1 MIFGSAARCIFGGCP
16 YLFTQRTVG
25 CIKKHR
31 GSLFWGCLWFSACF
45 SGGNCGFCEAQEAQY
60 ARQQAQIVDM
70 ELNLTTLKNDL
81 ARVGTDGY
89 VENEAREK
97 LDFIREGE
105 IVFAFENPDALK
117 GYTEEEYQIIMDE
130 MRD

>member
-1 MIFGSAARCIFGGCP
+1 MARVARDRRYLSWKLMIILAVLMLILFSAAMIWVNKDIQALQSTAEDKR
-16 YLFTQRTVG
+16 
-25 CIKKHR
+25 
-31 GSLFWGCLWFSACF
+31 
-45 SGGNCGFCEAQEAQY
+45 QEAMNKS
-60 ARQQAQIVDM
+60 AELE
-70 ELNLTTLKNDL
+70 ELNLELL
-81 ARVGTDGY
+81 RMGTEGY

-117 GYTEEEYQIIMDE
+117 GYTLEEYQIIMDE

>member
-1 MIFGSAARCIFGGCP
+1 MITILQGRRNFMARVDRDRRYLSWKLMIILAVLMLILFSAAMIWVNKDIQALQSTAEDKR
-16 YLFTQRTVG
+16 
-25 CIKKHR
+25 
-31 GSLFWGCLWFSACF
+31 
-45 SGGNCGFCEAQEAQY
+45 QEAMNKS
-60 ARQQAQIVDM
+60 AELE
-70 ELNLTTLKNDL
+70 ELNLELL
-81 ARVGTDGY
+81 RMGTEGY

-117 GYTEEEYQIIMDE
+117 GYTLEEYQIIMDE

>member
-1 MIFGSAARCIFGGCP
+1 MITILQGRQNFMARVDRDRRYLSWKLMIILAVLMLILFSAAMIWVNKDIQALQSTAEDKR
-16 YLFTQRTVG
+16 
-25 CIKKHR
+25 
-31 GSLFWGCLWFSACF
+31 
-45 SGGNCGFCEAQEAQY
+45 QEAMNKS
-60 ARQQAQIVDM
+60 AELE
-70 ELNLTTLKNDL
+70 ELNLELL
-81 ARVGTDGY
+81 RMGTEGY

-117 GYTEEEYQIIMDE
+117 GYTLEEYQIIMDE

>member
-1 MIFGSAARCIFGGCP
+1 MITILQGRRNFLARVDRDRRYLSWKLMIILAVLMLILFSAAMIWVNKDIQVLQSTAEDKR
-16 YLFTQRTVG
+16 
-25 CIKKHR
+25 
-31 GSLFWGCLWFSACF
+31 
-45 SGGNCGFCEAQEAQY
+45 QEAMNKS
-60 ARQQAQIVDM
+60 AELE
-70 ELNLTTLKNDL
+70 ELNLELL
-81 ARVGTDGY
+81 RMGTEGY

-117 GYTEEEYQIIMDE
+117 GYTLEEYQIIMDE